1 MRLTEFEILSIKNAV
16 SLYLKEYDLLL
27 FGSRVDDFAK
37 GGDIDLLILTEEK
50 YSMQTKWSIRNEI
63 EKQIG
68 EQKIDIINFA
78 YNEHNPFKDFIMEKA
93 VKL

>member
-16 SLYLKEYDLLL
+16 ALYLKDYEVLL
-27 FGSRVDDFAK
+27 FGSRVDDLAK

-50 YSMQTKWSIRNEI
+50 YNMQTKWAIRNEI

-68 EQKIDIINFA
+68 EQKIDIVNFA
-78 YNEHNPFKDFIMEKA
+78 FYENNPFKDFIIETA
-93 VKL
+93 IKL